1 MITVLASPKRFI
13 DSTKTLQDN
22 AINSW
27 IKQFGK
33 ENICLFGDNETKEN
47 SDRIGV
53 NYDRPETNESGLPL
67 INSIFNIARNRFS
80 TEYFLFINSDIIL
93 LSDLKNSVEML
104 SKRFMDGFLLI
115 GRRTNLDVKEII
127 NFSNKNIECELREQA
142 SRNGKLVDLT
152 SIDYFLFP
160 HDSFK
165 EIPPLR
171 VGRAGYDNIIIF
183 WAKKHEKIAV
193 VDGTKSILAIHQN
206 HNYGHVNGGKNEVYL
221 GREAK
226 ENIAMVGN
234 NERLFFINESDY
246 KIANEKI
253 IKNHGP
259 KYYMSKRYLF
269 NVLPAMYPI
278 FYPLILLKRIWLKFR
293 QS

>member
-47 SDRIGV
+47 SDRLGV